1 MRSILSLSCLVLL
14 AAVNACGNSPS
25 DQGSVDA
32 AGGAY
37 TDDGTSSSG
46 GQNAAT
52 SKNSQGGASAAGAS
66 KKASTGG
73 ASASKSS
80 VSASGGSKG
89 SVTDSNGDDAG
100 AGGSSELVTKA
111 IGGAKATGG
120 SPSTANGKATGGTS
134 SSSAS
139 KATGGTSSSSASK
152 ATGGVSQGGSSS
164 RPPQSSSAAGGNGTT
179 TTSVGGQTGTG
190 GSSPQI
196 SEECTDSS
204 TDSGTF
210 TTRYDA
216 GQIKVTGKQKSYVIH
231 TNWWYKYT
239 SQTVTYNGLSMKIGD
254 SAKTAVS
261 ASEGAPTG
269 FPSIFIGSYTGNT
282 SEGSN
287 LPKQVSALKSVPTI
301 LSTDASA
308 HDTSNYNATYDVWL
322 TAASSPLPEAASD
335 PGGDGALLMVWLYKP
350 SGRQPRGGKCSANG
364 CTPDQPNHTVAGV
377 SQSTWDVWLGP
388 GGGGRAPCVSYVST
402 QPLDSLSFDLNKF
415 IQDAVANNYFVK
427 SSMYLSIVFGG
438 LEIWGGGDGVQIT
451 KYCAQVN

>member
-1 MRSILSLSCLVLL
+1 MRSIPSLYCLVLL
-14 AAVNACGNSPS
+14 AAANACGNSTS
-25 DQGSVDA
+25 DQGSATATGGSPNTETAFSESDDA
-32 AGGAY
+32 SNSRKPAGG
-37 TDDGTSSSG
+37 GSPSS
-46 GQNAAT
+46 AT
-52 SKNSQGGASAAGAS
+52 KRS
-66 KKASTGG
+66 STGG
-73 ASASKSS
+73 ASSKSS
-80 VSASGGSKG
+80 AAAEGGTKASDPASSSDDSKSTGGSSESSTTKTNTGGTKAAGGSSTATSGKASGGSSGTSNSK
-89 SVTDSNGDDAG
+89 SV
-100 AGGSSELVTKA
+100 GGSA
-111 IGGAKATGG
+111 
-120 SPSTANGKATGGTS
+120 
-134 SSSAS
+134 
-139 KATGGTSSSSASK
+139 
-152 ATGGVSQGGSSS
+152 QGGSSS
-164 RPPQSSSAAGGNGTT
+164 KPNSNDSQSGGATAN
-179 TTSVGGQTGTG
+179 TTSAPSGGQTSSSTSGSG
-190 GSSPQI
+190 GSLSP

-216 GQIKVTGKQKSYVIH
+216 GKIKVTGKQKSYVIH

-239 SQTVTYNGLSMKIGD
+239 SQTVSYNGLSMKIGD
-254 SAKTAVS
+254 SQKTAVS

-308 HDTSNYNATYDVWL
+308 HDTSNYNATYDVWF

-350 SGRQPRGGKCSANG
+350 SARQPRGGKCSASS

-402 QPLDSLSFDLNKF
+402 KPLDSLSFDLNKF

-438 LEIWGGGDGVQIT
+438 LEIWGGGDGVQI
-451 KYCAQVN
+451 KQYCAQVN